1 MANKVRLGDLLVRDG
16 LITEANLRTMLAQ
29 QKQHGGRLGEH
40 LIRVNLC
47 TETDIA
53 QALARQLG
61 IPFNDLSDPPA
72 PAVAKII
79 PRDVAVKVQALAG
92 GKNPLAARLGGAFAH
107 PPHNKALL
115 EVEKAI
121 SPHVAP
127 QSAPPPELPPAIEA
141 APSSP

>member
-79 PRDVAVKVQALAG
+79 PRDVAVKVQALAV
-92 GKNPLAARLGGAFAH
+92 GKNPLAARVGGAVARPHAQQGH
-107 PPHNKALL
+107 P
-115 EVEKAI
+115 EGGEG
-121 SPHVAP
+121 SPRHGAP
-127 QSAPPPELPPAIEA
+127 EA
-141 APSSP
+141 APAPE

>member
-79 PRDVAVKVQALAG
+79 PRDVAVEGAGPAG
-92 GKNPLAARLGGAFAH
+92 GEDTLAATVEGGFGD
-107 PPHNKALL
+107 PPRHK
-115 EVEKAI
+115 
-121 SPHVAP
+121 
-127 QSAPPPELPPAIEA
+127 
-141 APSSP
+141 